1 MNFNVYFLM
10 FIIIS
15 MYQIETGSIHS
26 AYDDDDDDDELLF
39 QNDWPTKCAK
49 RKMWKRFT
57 GVVNLPHISMA
68 IRFDSYI

>member
-39 QNDWPTKCAK
+39 QND
-49 RKMWKRFT
+49 
-57 GVVNLPHISMA
+57 
-68 IRFDSYI
+68 